1 MYNAST
7 RSLPHRA
14 IASVAFAFT
23 LATGAALPSAVH
35 ADTPDA
41 SGAAAIRSFDI
52 TFSGYAGAG
61 ALTDF
66 PVLVRLSPAL
76 NGFDYSRCRA
86 DGSDIRFVDA
96 SGTPLAR
103 EVDTWNPGGES
114 LVWVKVPSLTASTK
128 ITCLYGFAGA
138 APGTASDVWSNGY
151 AAVWHL
157 GESALPL
164 ADSSAD
170 PAPFSVSN
178 CLSAAAFAAAGK
190 LGGAVDFSQGIA
202 DASGNYYT
210 WLAADDAECLDGFK
224 DFTIEFWTY
233 AVTAGKEQ
241 NYFSKFDKA
250 NAGYAYRLYQNADKT
265 QLTLAAAADGVNAKT
280 ITKVPSPTL
289 NAWNH
294 IALIRNV
301 ADKKGYAYLA
311 GELVDTTT
319 PSSPMNTAT
328 VTNNLAP
335 LCLGNKATNSANRCQ
350 GKIDELRISRVAR
363 SADWV
368 KASHDCVENAA
379 FATYTASATQ
389 TANDWGRYAKQFSV
403 TFSGAPAA
411 PLQDFPVLVRLSEGS
426 PSGFSYADCLRGNGG
441 DLRFADSGGNLL
453 ASEVDTW
460 NTNGESLVW
469 VKVPSLAAGTRIKAY
484 YGWSAAP
491 AVDGSKVWDG
501 DYVGVWHLGEP
512 ALPLAESSGV
522 GTPFSAQQHLA
533 DAAFASAGIAGGAVD
548 FTATNNIRPYLQA
561 ASDADLGGLGS
572 FTVECWTKRAQGANG
587 NRYVLSRNNGAG
599 TYSFEVFQTGSGNI
613 GVCNASTNGVVTIG
627 ADKGGF
633 YVVEGKNEGTVLGY
647 NDWYHQAYVRDVSA
661 GCGYGYVNGTLKRT
675 QEQVATGAL
684 YSGDAP
690 LLLGNRATFN
700 ASNCYNGLVDE
711 VRISRVAR
719 SAAWVK
725 AAHDTVADNS
735 FARYSA
741 ARANNDTFVI
751 VVR

>member
-1 MYNAST
+1 MNTTGAHS
-7 RSLPHRA
+7 A
-14 IASVAFAFT
+14 I
-23 LATGAALPSAVH
+23 LATALSITALSAMPPAIL
-35 ADTPDA
+35 ADSADA
-41 SGAAAIRSFDI
+41 SGGAAIRSFDI
-52 TFSGYAGAG
+52 TFSGYAGDG
-61 ALTDF
+61 ALSDF
-66 PVLVRLSPAL
+66 PVLVRLSPTR

-86 DGSDIRFVDA
+86 DGSDIRFFDA
-96 SGTPLAR
+96 SGNILSR
-103 EVDTWNPGGES
+103 EIDTWNPGGES

-138 APGTASDVWSNGY
+138 APGSASDVWSNGY

-164 ADSSAD
+164 ADSAAD
-170 PAPFSVSN
+170 PAPFTSSN
-178 CLSAAAFAAAGK
+178 CLSATAFAATGK

-241 NYFSKFDKA
+241 NYFGKFDKA

-363 SADWV
+363 SADWI
-368 KASHDCVENAA
+368 KASHDCVENAS
-379 FATYTASATQ
+379 FATYTASAAQ
-389 TANDWGRYAKQFSV
+389 TANDWTRYAKQFAV
-403 TFSGAPAA
+403 TFPGAPAA
-411 PLQDFPVLVRLSEGS
+411 ALQDFPVLVRLSEGS
-426 PSGFSYADCLRGNGG
+426 PVGFSYADCLRANGG
-441 DLRFADSGGNLL
+441 DLRFADANGNLL

-469 VKVPSLAAGTRIKAY
+469 VKVPSLAANTRIAAY
-484 YGWSAAP
+484 YGWGDAP

-501 DYVGVWHLGEP
+501 DFVGVWHLGEP

-522 GTPFSAQQHLA
+522 GTPFSASNCLTTN
-533 DAAFASAGIAGGAVD
+533 AFAATGRLGGAVD
-548 FTATNNIRPYLQA
+548 FTQSFANAQGKVQQFLA
-561 ASDADLGGLGS
+561 ADHDDDLTGFGS
-572 FTVECWTKRAQGANG
+572 FTVEFWTKRSAGG
-587 NRYVLSRNNGAG
+587 SSNRYVLTKRASSSATSYEIYQTAAANCG
-599 TYSFEVFQTGSGNI
+599 VFQ
-613 GVCNASTNGVVTIG
+613 ASADG
-627 ADKGGF
+627 ATRA
-633 YVVEGKNEGTVLGY
+633 YVIEGKENGMLLGW
-647 NDWYHQAYVRDVSA
+647 DSWYHQAYVRDASA
-661 GCGYGYVNGTLKRT
+661 GYGYGYVNGNAPFAYQTT
-675 QEQVATGAL
+675 FTGTVFDGETPL
-684 YSGDAP
+684 Y
-690 LLLGNRATFN
+690 LGNRQSGN
-700 ASNCYNGLVDE
+700 SSNGYNGLVDE

-725 AAHDTVADNS
+725 AAHDTVADDA

>member
-52 TFSGYAGAG
+52 TFSGYAGEG
-61 ALTDF
+61 SLTDF

-86 DGSDIRFVDA
+86 DGSDIRFIDA

-103 EVDTWNPGGES
+103 EIDTWTPGGES

-138 APGTASDVWSNGY
+138 APGSASDVWSNGY

-164 ADSSAD
+164 ADSAAD
-170 PAPFSVSN
+170 PAPFSSSN
-178 CLSAAAFAAAGK
+178 CLSAAAFAATGK
-190 LGGAVDFSQGIA
+190 LGGAVDFSQGVA
-202 DASGNYYT
+202 NASGKIQS
-210 WLAADDAECLDGFK
+210 WVSAEDMDKLDGFD
-224 DFTIEFWTY
+224 DFTVELWTY
-233 AVTAGKEQ
+233 DVEATAQQMYMGKRVDSTTGSWWMYKNSGEG
-241 NYFSKFDKA
+241 KA
-250 NAGYAYRLYQNADKT
+250 MN
-265 QLTLAAAADGVNAKT
+265 LTATADGANGKSVATATPVAGAWNHVAFVRDTAEGKGYGYLAGAPT
-280 ITKVPSPTL
+280 GTNTL
-289 NAWNH
+289 NAA
-294 IALIRNV
+294 IKTGTLYTGAG
-301 ADKKGYAYLA
+301 AFYL
-311 GELVDTTT
+311 GD
-319 PSSPMNTAT
+319 NFAT
-328 VTNNLAP
+328 
-335 LCLGNKATNSANRCQ
+335 GNNRCQ

-379 FATYTASATQ
+379 FATYTASAAQ
-389 TANDWGRYAKQFSV
+389 TANDWGRYARKFTVS
-403 TFSGAPAA
+403 FPGAPAGA
-411 PLQDFPVLVRLSEGS
+411 LADFPVLVKVSENH
-426 PSGFSYADCLRGNGG
+426 PAGFSYADCLRANGG

-469 VKVPSLAAGTRIKAY
+469 VKVPSLAEGTRIKAY
-484 YGWSAAP
+484 YGWSDAP
-491 AVDGSKVWDG
+491 AVDGAKVWDG
-501 DYVGVWHLGEP
+501 DYVGVWHLGEA
-512 ALPLAESSGV
+512 ALPLAESTGV
-522 GTPFSAQQHLA
+522 TTPFSASNCLTA
-533 DAAFASAGIAGGAVD
+533 DAFAATGRLGGAVD
-548 FTATNNIRPYLQA
+548 FTQTFANAQGKIQQFLT
-561 ASDADLGGLGS
+561 ADHDDDLTGFGS
-572 FTVECWTKRAQGANG
+572 FTVEFWTKRSAGGSG
-587 NRYVLSRNNGAG
+587 NRYVLTKRASSTATSYEIFQTASANCG
-599 TYSFEVFQTGSGNI
+599 VFQATTDGS
-613 GVCNASTNGVVTIG
+613 AL
-627 ADKGGF
+627 A
-633 YVVEGKNEGTVLGY
+633 YVIEGKEDGMLLGW
-647 NDWYHQAYVRDVSA
+647 DSWYHQAYVRDASA
-661 GCGYGYVNGTLKRT
+661 GYGYGYVNGNAPFAYQTT
-675 QEQVATGAL
+675 FTVTVFDGETPL
-684 YSGDAP
+684 Y
-690 LLLGNRATFN
+690 LGNRQSGN
-700 ASNCYNGLVDE
+700 SSNGYNGLVDE

-725 AAHDTVADNS
+725 ASHDTVADGT